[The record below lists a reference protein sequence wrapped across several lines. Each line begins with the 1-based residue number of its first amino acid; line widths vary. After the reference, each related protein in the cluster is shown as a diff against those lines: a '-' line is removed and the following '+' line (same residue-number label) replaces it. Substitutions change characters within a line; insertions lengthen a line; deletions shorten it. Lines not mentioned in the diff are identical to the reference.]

1 MVLVPDEKIDERWD
15 NLPSSI
21 KEAVF
26 SPSYNNVFESICDNY
41 HLNELRRDK
50 LRRLCFFTF
59 LGFIHLQDLYKE
71 IKESLNIDP
80 RLALDI
86 YHQLEQKIF
95 SPFRKEI
102 EGVYLKFQVGAIEPH
117 QVEKPT
123 VGPSQVILKKEEED
137 LTLNL
142 KPTEA
147 VSKPALKERL
157 EEVKK
162 VEVEEISKKDLT
174 EPKPQ
179 IISSETIKPETQ
191 IEETKTA
198 TQAKEVSQEEKK
210 SSAETQEGPV
220 IIHQEAESLTQSKA
234 TDKFRMIS
242 FGGFQ
247 GAFKNPPFSSKTQ
260 ELSSQATIETPIT
273 LKKEPE
279 EKGKIPVVI
288 KKYDSSPSKTVH
300 ISTFKTDLKPKDKE
314 EKESIDQQ
322 NPSHP
327 QEPQQTIDLSK
338 L

>member
-1 MVLVPDEKIDERWD
+1 MYYASQKEILERWKNIPEILKD
-15 NLPSSI
+15 AINSESLIGEIEKLSSN
-21 KEAVF
+21 F
-26 SPSYNNVFESICDNY
+26 G
-41 HLNELRRDK
+41 LNEDRLLNLLRIVRGV
-50 LRRLCFFTF
+50 F

-102 EGVYLKFQVGAIEPH
+102 EEVYLKFQVGAIEPH
-117 QVEKPT
+117 QVEEPA

-147 VSKPALKERL
+147 VSKPALEERP

-162 VEVEEISKKDLT
+162 VEAEEISKKDLA

-210 SSAETQEGPV
+210 PSAETQEGPV